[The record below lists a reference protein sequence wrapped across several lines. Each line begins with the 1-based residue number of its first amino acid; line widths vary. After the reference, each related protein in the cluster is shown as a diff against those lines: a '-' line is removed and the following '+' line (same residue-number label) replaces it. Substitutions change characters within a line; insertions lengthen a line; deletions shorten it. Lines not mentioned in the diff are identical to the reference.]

1 MHAVRGRH
9 QLLLG
14 GRHRSCC
21 VLRLHNRQLHQRG
34 VHGQQQYSVHPVPGW
49 LVLPDNVDCD
59 ALYCGGQLLSGWGH
73 RSGDVQRLCGRDVC
87 LHRLHRFRRR
97 SVHAVCR
104 GDVLLEYL

>member
-49 LVLPDNVDCD
+49 LVLPDAYYLDRD
-59 ALYCGGQLLSGWGH
+59 ALHRGGQLLSGWRH
-73 RSGDVQRLCGRDVC
+73 RSGDVRGVRGRD
-87 LHRLHRFRRR
+87 LRLFGMCRFLKCG
-97 SVHAVCR
+97 V
-104 GDVLLEYL
+104 